1 MICYGLGHAVAALHP
16 RRNPLAH
23 RIEEPSDLT
32 DEQYPALSIGDGAT
46 GPDMGYQPFFRLDLL
61 PDLQA
66 VLGFHVGDEP
76 LIELLDPAGVLDRNA
91 QHQHF
96 IFLHENQTI
105 VEWYFKNKMDDGR
118 VEAFDGMTLVKW
130 TAEDMICFLQ
140 EFGCNEHRYDPY
152 QDGPVPKFRDEQAM
166 WF

>member
-1 MICYGLGHAVAALHP
+1 MSEREKIVRLWFNMWLTQQDLGIDSIFAEDVVYTESWCPQYSDRETVKHWF
-16 RRNPLAH
+16 
-23 RIEEPSDLT
+23 EEWNTRGTVLQWDIK
-32 DEQYPALSIGDGAT
+32 QY
-46 GPDMGYQPFFRLDLL
+46 
-61 PDLQA
+61 
-66 VLGFHVGDEP
+66 FHKED
-76 LIELLDPAGVLDRNA
+76 
-91 QHQHF
+91 
-96 IFLHENQTI
+96 QTI
-105 VEWYFKNKMDDGR
+105 VEWYFKNTMDDGR